1 MNGKH
6 DKGKNETIT
15 EIPDDLLTEVKGGAL
30 GRGPR
35 GKQGKRKVGDSAS
48 TALTGAHKLTPHKRV
63 EFKPGD

>member
-1 MNGKH
+1 MNGKP

-35 GKQGKRKVGDSAS
+35 GKRASAKAA
-48 TALTGAHKLTPHKRV
+48 TQPQ
-63 EFKPGD
+63 PP